1 MTDTTP
7 MVFKGRASA
16 PAATREAMDVDILR
30 AQWLAK
36 AGDCLPRAYRDKPGA
51 VMLIDQWARA
61 RNIDTLTAMQNV
73 AFIDGK
79 PVADATFQRALASR
93 SGYTIT
99 FADVSRKAA
108 TAIVIYGSDEVG
120 RATYTWEDGQ
130 LAKLTEKD
138 NWKKNPEDMLIA
150 RATTRALKRY
160 APDVL
165 LGIMTEDEIE
175 VAPISER
182 YATGGEVSAETPT
195 TVMPGETFQFS
206 AANAVESEVIE
217 DAEIV
222 EPEPTLEYVSEIKQT
237 DLMAAARKA
246 GKSTQ
251 AVMVEAERLTGDGK
265 ITLAK
270 LCEDQEMTSELMA
283 WINRPTDS

>member
-7 MVFKGRASA
+7 MVFKGRAPA
-16 PAATREAMDVDILR
+16 AATREAMDVDIIR

-138 NWKKNPEDMLIA
+138 NWKKNPEDMLVA

-182 YATGGEVSAETPT
+182 YG
-195 TVMPGETFQFS
+195 
-206 AANAVESEVIE
+206 VESVAGIAPTEPTPAPIYIVATEPEVIE

-222 EPEPTLEYVSEIKQT
+222 EPEPTPEPASEIKQT

-265 ITLAK
+265 ITLAA
-270 LCEDQEMTSELMA
+270 LCGNQVDARALMSWIELGEA
-283 WINRPTDS
+283 

>member
-7 MVFKGRASA
+7 MVFKGRAPA
-16 PAATREAMDVDILR
+16 AATREAMDVDILR

-36 AGDCLPRAYRDKPGA
+36 AGDCLPRPYRDKPGA

-93 SGYTIT
+93 AGYAVSFT
-99 FADVSRKAA
+99 DVSRKAA
-108 TAIVIYGSDEVG
+108 TAIVTHGGDEVG

-130 LAKLTEKD
+130 LAWLTEKD
-138 NWKKNPEDMLIA
+138 NWKKNPEDMLVA

-182 YATGGEVSAETPT
+182 YATGGVIDAERA
-195 TVMPGETFQFS
+195 VVIGEKVPEFVIPVDT
-206 AANAVESEVIE
+206 EVIE

-222 EPEPTLEYVSEIKQT
+222 EPAEVEPPPAQVKQT
-237 DLMAAARKA
+237 DLMAAARA
-246 GKSTQ
+246 NGVTTQ
-251 AVMVEAERLTGDGK
+251 AVMVEAERMTGDVK
-265 ITLAK
+265 ITLAR
-270 LCEDQEMTSELMA
+270 LCDNQVDARALMA
-283 WINRPTDS
+283 WIESGEA